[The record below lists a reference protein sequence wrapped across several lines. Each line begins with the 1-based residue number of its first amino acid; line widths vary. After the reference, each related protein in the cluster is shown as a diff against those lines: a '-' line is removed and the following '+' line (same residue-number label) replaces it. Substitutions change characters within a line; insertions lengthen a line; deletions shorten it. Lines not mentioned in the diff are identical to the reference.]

1 MRRGLILVAVAASLA
16 AAAPAVAAEA
26 PGAPGAVANWTP
38 GNKDGFGTARP
49 LASKVWFTLG
59 GGELTEV
66 YAPNLGTP
74 SFRDLQFVVSDG
86 STFSERETDAAAH
99 VTRLADP
106 RSLTYRQVSSTK
118 RWRLT
123 KTYVTDPQRSAVLV
137 DVRFRSLTGQPYRLY
152 VLADPALSNTGDDDR
167 GAGLTASDAT
177 NASALAT
184 APALQRTSV
193 GYMGASDGWTDL
205 RDDHR
210 MDWAYDSA
218 AQPGNVV
225 QTGETTLTG
234 LRGHRRLTLAL
245 GFAAKADAAAS
256 TAHAALRTGFAPAAR
271 RYAAGWHRYLGAL
284 RRPRSAAGIKR
295 LYDAS
300 LMVMSATEDKTYRG
314 ALIASP
320 SMPWVWGNI
329 PGYSGP
335 YHLVWSRDAY
345 QVATAQLAAG
355 DRAAADRAVSYLFS
369 RQQKDDGCFPQNSNV
384 DGSPHWPNLQ
394 LDEVADPIILSW
406 QLRRFD
412 AGTWAHVQRAAR
424 CIIDHGPMTQERWEN
439 LDGYSP
445 AGIAAEVAGLVCAAE
460 IAERNGDSTAAA
472 EYRRVADE
480 RQAAID
486 GWTLTTNGPLSRD
499 PYYVRV
505 TKDGHPNAATTYQ
518 TPDNGPVVDQR
529 QVVDPSFLE
538 LARLGVKPAGAP
550 GIRSTLPVVDR
561 ELGVDTPNGRFWHRF
576 NFDGYGEL
584 PDGGPFGTPGNRG
597 RLWPIFAGERGEYEL
612 LRGADAAARGRLR
625 SIARTANSGRLLPE
639 QVWDDQPPPGQEP
652 GTPTFS
658 ATPLGWTHAQLV
670 RLAWSLDAGHPVEQ
684 PSVVAHRY
692 R

>member
-1 MRRGLILVAVAASLA
+1 MRRGILLLVAVSLLCA
-16 AAAPAVAAEA
+16 TPATAAEA
-26 PGAPGAVANWTP
+26 PGAPGAVANWTR
-38 GNKDGFGTARP
+38 GDKDGFGTARQ
-49 LASKVWFTLG
+49 LASKVAFTLQ

-66 YAPNLGTP
+66 YAPDLGTP

-86 STFSERETDAAAH
+86 RTFTERETDVARH

-106 RSLTYRQVSSTK
+106 RSLTYRQVTSTR

-123 KTYVTDPQRSAVLV
+123 KTYVTDPERAAVLV
-137 DVRFRSLTGQPYRLY
+137 DVRFESLTGRPYQLY
-152 VLADPALSNTGDDDR
+152 GLADPALSNTGDDDR
-167 GAGLTASDAT
+167 GRGLAAFDAT
-177 NASALAT
+177 NASALRA
-184 APALQRTSV
+184 APRFTRRSV

-205 RDDHR
+205 QADHR
-210 MDWAYDSA
+210 MDWRYATA
-218 AQPGNVV
+218 TTPGNVV
-225 QTGETTLTG
+225 QTAATSLTG

-245 GFAAKADAAAS
+245 GFGDKPAAAARTAKAS
-256 TAHAALRTGFAPAAR
+256 LRTGFAPAAR
-271 RYAAGWHRYLGAL
+271 RYAAGWHRYLGGL
-284 RRPRSAAGIKR
+284 DRPRSAAGIKR

-300 LMVMSATEDKTYRG
+300 LMVMAATEDKTFRG
-314 ALIASP
+314 ALIAAP

-329 PGYSGP
+329 KGYSGP

-345 QVATAQLAAG
+345 QVATAMLAAG
-355 DRAAADRAVSYLFS
+355 DRAAANRAVSYLFE
-369 RQQKDDGCFPQNSNV
+369 RQQQADGCFPQNSNL

-412 AGTWAHVQRAAR
+412 AGTWAHVKRAAD
-424 CIIDHGPMTQERWEN
+424 CIVEKGPATQERWEN

-445 AGIAAEVAGLVCAAE
+445 ASIAAEVAGLVCAAE
-460 IAERNGDSTAAA
+460 IAHRNGDDEAATHYL
-472 EYRRVADE
+472 EVADY
-480 RQAAID
+480 RQRNID
-486 GWTLTTNGPLSRD
+486 TWTLTTTGPLSTGS
-499 PYYVRV
+499 YYVRA
-505 TKDGHPNAATTYQ
+505 TKDGNPNAGTTYP

-538 LARLGVKPAGAP
+538 QVRLGVKPADDPA
-550 GIRSTLPVVDR
+550 ILSTLPVVDR

-584 PDGGPFGTPGNRG
+584 PDGGPFGTAGNRG

-612 LRGADAAARGRLR
+612 LTGDARAARGRLR
-625 SIARTANSGRLLPE
+625 SIAATANSGRLLPE
-639 QVWDDQPPPGQEP
+639 QVWDDQPPPGYAP

-670 RLAWSLDAGHPVEQ
+670 RLAWSLDAGKPVEQ
-684 PSVVAHRY
+684 PSVVARRY
-692 R
+692 AR

>member
-1 MRRGLILVAVAASLA
+1 LILVAVAASLA
-16 AAAPAVAAEA
+16 AAAPAMAAEA
-26 PGAPGAVANWTP
+26 PGAPGAIANWTP

-49 LASKVWFTLG
+49 LASKVWYTLE

-74 SFRDLQFVVSDG
+74 SFRDLHFAVSDG
-86 STFSERETDAAAH
+86 STFSERETDAATH
-99 VTRLADP
+99 VTRLADR
-106 RSLTYRQVSSTK
+106 RSLTYRQVSTTQ
-118 RWRLT
+118 RWRIT
-123 KTYVTDPQRSAVLV
+123 KTYVTDPARSAVLV
-137 DVRFRSLTGQPYRLY
+137 DVRFRSLTGQPYKLY

-167 GAGLTASDAT
+167 GAGATAWDAT

-218 AQPGNVV
+218 GKPGNVV
-225 QTGETTLTG
+225 QTGETSLTG
-234 LRGHRRLTLAL
+234 LPGHEHLTLAL
-245 GFAAKADAAAS
+245 GFAAKPDAAAS
-256 TAHAALRTGFAPAAR
+256 TAAAALRTGFASAAR
-271 RYAAGWHRYLGAL
+271 RYATGWHRYLRKL
-284 RRPRSAAGIKR
+284 RRPRSAAGIER

-300 LMVMSATEDKTYRG
+300 LMVMSATEDKTFRG
-314 ALIASP
+314 GLIASP

-329 PGYSGP
+329 AGYSGP

-355 DRAAADRAVSYLFS
+355 DRAAADRAVRYLFA
-369 RQQKDDGCFPQNSNV
+369 RQQKDDGCFPQNSNI

-412 AGTWAHVQRAAR
+412 AGTWSHVRRAAR
-424 CIIDHGPMTQERWEN
+424 CIIDRGPVTQERWEN
-439 LDGYSP
+439 MVGYSP
-445 AGIAAEVAGLVCAAE
+445 ASLAAEVAGLVCAAE
-460 IAERNGDSTAAA
+460 IADRNGDAKAAG
-472 EYRRVADE
+472 EYRRKADQ
-480 RQAAID
+480 RRAAID
-486 GWTLTTNGPLSRD
+486 GWTLTTNGPLSD
-499 PYYVRV
+499 HPYYVRV
-505 TKDGHPNAATTYQ
+505 TTDGHPNVATTYQ

-550 GIRSTLPVVDR
+550 GIRWTLPVVDR

-612 LRGADAAARGRLR
+612 LRGDDAAARGRLR

-639 QVWDDQPPPGQEP
+639 QVWDDQPPPGHEP

-670 RLAWSLDAGHPVEQ
+670 RLAWSLDAGRPVEQ
-684 PSVVAHRY
+684 PAVVAQRY